1 MLVMFS
7 IKHKSVIIN
16 FNTLL
21 IAIVH
26 NKLYIVSKKLINL
39 MILRALSW
47 IRPIFQTSVVESE
60 TNRSGV

>member
-21 IAIVH
+21 IANVE

-39 MILRALSW
+39 MILRALS
-47 IRPIFQTSVVESE
+47 
-60 TNRSGV
+60 